1 MRRREFIR
9 LIGGVVTSPMLWPL
23 ASQAQQPAMP
33 VVGFLR
39 PSRADE
45 AGHLFAA
52 VRQGLRESGYP
63 SDKIA
68 IEARWADDRAEHLPS
83 LASELVN
90 LQVSAIVGSVDA
102 ALAAKKETT
111 NIPIIFVTGGDPE
124 AVGLVSNIS
133 RPGGNVTGISFYSV
147 PVIGKRFALLRELVP
162 TAEVIAVLE
171 DPNFSIFSAEN
182 REIEA
187 AARALGQKIITLKAS
202 SEQEIDTAFSIITKS
217 GAGALLVG
225 TGPFLFSRRNQL
237 VGLAAIQAIP
247 ASYALN
253 EVVAA
258 GGLMSYGA
266 SQTDAYRRAGIYA
279 ARILKGEKPGD
290 LPVELPTKYELA
302 INLKTAKVLGLT
314 VPPSLLARADE
325 VIE

>member
-9 LIGGVVTSPMLWPL
+9 LFTSTVVAWPL
-23 ASQAQQPAMP
+23 TAPAQQAAMP
-33 VVGFLR
+33 AVGFLR

-63 SDKIA
+63 SDKIT
-68 IEARWADDRAEHLPS
+68 IEARWADDQAERLPS

-102 ALAAKKETT
+102 ALAAKKATT
-111 NIPIIFVTGGDPE
+111 NIPIIFVTGVDPE
-124 AVGLVSNIS
+124 AIGLVSNIS
-133 RPGGNVTGISFYSV
+133 RPGSNVTGISFYSV

-162 TAEVIAVLE
+162 TAEVIAVLQ
-171 DPNFSIFSAEN
+171 DPNFSVLSAEN

-187 AARALGQKIITLKAS
+187 AARALGQKIIALKAS
-202 SEQEIDTAFSIITKS
+202 SEQEIDAAFSIITKS

-225 TGPFLFSRRNQL
+225 SGPFLFSRRNQL
-237 VGLAAIQAIP
+237 VGLAAIHAIP

-266 SQTDAYRRAGIYA
+266 SQTDAYRRAGIYV

>member
-9 LIGGVVTSPMLWPL
+9 LFSSTVVAWPL
-23 ASQAQQPAMP
+23 TARSQQPAMP

-63 SDKIA
+63 SDKIT
-68 IEARWADDRAEHLPS
+68 IEARWADDRAERLPS

-90 LQVSAIVGSVDA
+90 LQVLAIVGSVDA
-102 ALAAKKETT
+102 ALAAKKATT
-111 NIPIIFVTGGDPE
+111 NIPIIFVTGVDPE
-124 AVGLVSNIS
+124 AIGLVSNIS
-133 RPGGNVTGISFYSV
+133 RPGSNVTGISFYSV

-162 TAEVIAVLE
+162 TAEVIAVLQ
-171 DPNFSIFSAEN
+171 DPNFSVLSAEN

-187 AARALGQKIITLKAS
+187 AARALGQKIIALKAS
-202 SEQEIDTAFSIITKS
+202 SEQEIDAAFSIITKS

-225 TGPFLFSRRNQL
+225 SGPFLFSRRNQL
-237 VGLAAIQAIP
+237 VGLAAIHAIP

-266 SQTDAYRRAGIYA
+266 SQTDAYRRAGIYV

>member
-9 LIGGVVTSPMLWPL
+9 LFSSTVVAWPL
-23 ASQAQQPAMP
+23 AARAQQAAMP

-39 PSRADE
+39 PGRADE

-63 SDKIA
+63 RDKIT
-68 IEARWADDRAEHLPS
+68 IEARWADDQAERLPS

-102 ALAAKKETT
+102 ALAAKKATT
-111 NIPIIFVTGGDPE
+111 NIPIIFVTGVDPE
-124 AVGLVSNIS
+124 AIGLVSNIS
-133 RPGGNVTGISFYSV
+133 RPGSNVTGISFYSV

-182 REIEA
+182 REIEV
-187 AARALGQKIITLKAS
+187 AARALGQKIMALKAS
-202 SEQEIDTAFSIITKS
+202 SEQEIDTAFSIIMKS

-225 TGPFLFSRRNQL
+225 SGPFLFSRRNQL
-237 VGLAAIQAIP
+237 VGLAAIHAIP

-253 EVVAA
+253 DVVAA

-302 INLKTAKVLGLT
+302 INLKTAKVLGFT

>member
-1 MRRREFIR
+1 MRRREFIG
-9 LIGGVVTSPMLWPL
+9 LFSSTIVAWPL
-23 ASQAQQPAMP
+23 AARAQQQPMP

-63 SDKIA
+63 SDKIT
-68 IEARWADDRAEHLPS
+68 IEARWADDVAERLPS

-102 ALAAKKETT
+102 AIAAKKATT

-124 AVGLVSNIS
+124 VVGLVSNIS

-147 PVIGKRFALLRELVP
+147 PIIGKRFALLRELVP

-187 AARALGQKIITLKAS
+187 AARALGQKIIALKAS

-217 GAGALLVG
+217 GVGALLVG
-225 TGPFLFSRRNQL
+225 TGPFLFGRRNQL
-237 VGLAAIQAIP
+237 VGLAAIHAIP

-266 SQTDAYRRAGIYA
+266 SQTDAYRRAGIYV
-279 ARILKGEKPGD
+279 ARILKGEKPAD

>member
-1 MRRREFIR
+1 
-9 LIGGVVTSPMLWPL
+9 MLWPL
-23 ASQAQQPAMP
+23 AGQAQQPAMP

-63 SDKIA
+63 SDKIT
-68 IEARWADDRAEHLPS
+68 IEARWADDQAERLPS

-102 ALAAKKETT
+102 ALAAKKATT

-182 REIEA
+182 HEIEA
-187 AARALGQKIITLKAS
+187 AARALGQKIIALKAS
-202 SEQEIDTAFSIITKS
+202 SEQEIDAAFSIITKS

-225 TGPFLFSRRNQL
+225 SGPFLFSRRNQL
-237 VGLAAIQAIP
+237 VGLAAIHAIP

-266 SQTDAYRRAGIYA
+266 SQTDAYRRAGIYV

>member
-9 LIGGVVTSPMLWPL
+9 LFTSTVVAWPL
-23 ASQAQQPAMP
+23 AARAQQAAMP

-39 PSRADE
+39 PGRADE

-63 SDKIA
+63 SDKIT
-68 IEARWADDRAEHLPS
+68 IEARWADDQAERLPS
-83 LASELVN
+83 LAYELVN

-102 ALAAKKETT
+102 ALAAKKATT
-111 NIPIIFVTGGDPE
+111 NIPIIFVTGVDPE
-124 AVGLVSNIS
+124 AIGLVSNIS

-187 AARALGQKIITLKAS
+187 AARALGQKIIALKAS
-202 SEQEIDTAFSIITKS
+202 SEQEIDAAFSIITKS

-225 TGPFLFSRRNQL
+225 SGPFLFSRRNQL
-237 VGLAAIQAIP
+237 VGLAAIHAIP

-253 EVVAA
+253 DVVAA

-302 INLKTAKVLGLT
+302 INLKTAKVLGFT

>member
-1 MRRREFIR
+1 
-9 LIGGVVTSPMLWPL
+9 MLWPL
-23 ASQAQQPAMP
+23 AGQAQQPAMP

-63 SDKIA
+63 SDKIT
-68 IEARWADDRAEHLPS
+68 IEARWADDQAERLPS

-102 ALAAKKETT
+102 ALAAKKATT

-162 TAEVIAVLE
+162 TAEVIAVLQ
-171 DPNFSIFSAEN
+171 DPNFSVLSAEN

-187 AARALGQKIITLKAS
+187 AARALGQKIIALRAS
-202 SEQEIDTAFSIITKS
+202 SEQEIDAAFSIITKS

-225 TGPFLFSRRNQL
+225 SGPFLFSRRNQL
-237 VGLAAIQAIP
+237 VGLAAIHAIP

-266 SQTDAYRRAGIYA
+266 SQTDAYRRAGIYV

>member
-9 LIGGVVTSPMLWPL
+9 LIGGVVTSSMLWPL
-23 ASQAQQPAMP
+23 AGQAQQPAMP

-63 SDKIA
+63 SDKMK
-68 IEARWADDRAEHLPS
+68 IEARWADDRAERLPS

-102 ALAAKKETT
+102 ALAAKKATT

-237 VGLAAIQAIP
+237 VGLAAIHAIP

-253 EVVAA
+253 EGVAA

-302 INLKTAKVLGLT
+302 INLKTAKMLGLT

>member
-1 MRRREFIR
+1 MKRREFIR
-9 LIGGVVTSPMLWPL
+9 LFSITAIAWPL
-23 ASQAQQPAMP
+23 AVRAQQPAMP

-63 SDKIA
+63 SDKVA
-68 IEARWADDRAEHLPS
+68 IEARWADGRVDRLPK

-102 ALAAKKETT
+102 ALAAKKATT
-111 NIPIIFVTGGDPE
+111 NIPIIFITGGDPE

-147 PVIGKRFALLRELVP
+147 PVTGKRFALLRELVP

-187 AARALGQKIITLKAS
+187 TARTLGQKIISLKAS
-202 SEQEIDTAFSIITKS
+202 SEQEIGAAFSIIAKS

-225 TGPFLFSRRNQL
+225 TGPFLLSRRNQL
-237 VGLAAIQAIP
+237 VGLAAIHAIP

-253 EVVAA
+253 EIVAA

-279 ARILKGEKPGD
+279 ARILKGEKPAD

-302 INLKTAKVLGLT
+302 INLKAAKVLGLT

>member
-1 MRRREFIR
+1 M
-9 LIGGVVTSPMLWPL
+9 
-23 ASQAQQPAMP
+23 PA
-33 VVGFLR
+33 VGFLR

-63 SDKIA
+63 SDKIT
-68 IEARWADDRAEHLPS
+68 IEARWADDQAERLPS

-102 ALAAKKETT
+102 ALAAKKATT
-111 NIPIIFVTGGDPE
+111 NIPIIFVTGVDPE
-124 AVGLVSNIS
+124 AIGLVSNIS
-133 RPGGNVTGISFYSV
+133 RPGSNVTGVSFYSV

-162 TAEVIAVLE
+162 TAEVIAVLQ
-171 DPNFSIFSAEN
+171 DPNFSVLSAEN

-187 AARALGQKIITLKAS
+187 AARALGQKIIALKAS
-202 SEQEIDTAFSIITKS
+202 SEQEIDADFSIITKS

-225 TGPFLFSRRNQL
+225 SGPFLFSRRNQL
-237 VGLAAIQAIP
+237 VGLAAIHAIP

-266 SQTDAYRRAGIYA
+266 SQTDAYRRAGIYV